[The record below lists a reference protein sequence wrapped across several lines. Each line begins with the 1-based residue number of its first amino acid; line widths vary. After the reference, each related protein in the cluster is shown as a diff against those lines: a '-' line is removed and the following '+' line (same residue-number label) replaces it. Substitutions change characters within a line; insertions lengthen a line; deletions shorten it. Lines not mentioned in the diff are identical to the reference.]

1 MAGARYARKL
11 RSLAR
16 ALGQSRT
23 LTPLAGFVVAATQ
36 SRISVPE
43 REPTAGPAE
52 WNKAGP
58 DYPAELLD
66 LPNPPD
72 LLFALGLRATLDAP
86 RVAIVG
92 TRDCTAYGD
101 RIARKIAGAIA
112 RAGGCVISG
121 MARGV
126 DACAHRAALEAGGK
140 TVAVLGTG
148 IDVPY
153 PRGHARL
160 HRQIADD
167 GLVIS
172 ESPAGTAAFR
182 GCFPRRNRIIAALAK
197 VTIVV
202 EAGYKSGALLTAKD
216 ALNLGRTV
224 AAVPGPIDLPHSAGT
239 NELLRDG
246 AQVIATVDDALT
258 LVGLPAA
265 PELPLPDLAYTERAV
280 WEALGKGAATIELV
294 AQRADL
300 PLREAMAA
308 LTALELRSLISA
320 GFSGEYRRN

>member
-1 MAGARYARKL
+1 MAAPEL
-11 RSLAR
+11 RFPTRESAHR
-16 ALGQSRT
+16 
-23 LTPLAGFVVAATQ
+23 
-36 SRISVPE
+36 PE
-43 REPTAGPAE
+43 PAE
-52 WNKAGP
+52 WSKASS

-66 LPNPPD
+66 LPNAPD
-72 LLFALGLRATLDAP
+72 LLFALGARSTLDAP
-86 RVAIVG
+86 RVAIIG

-101 RIARKIAGAIA
+101 RTARKIAGAIA

-121 MARGV
+121 MALGI
-126 DACAHRAALEAGGK
+126 DACAHRAALEVGGK

-160 HRQIADD
+160 HAQIADE
-167 GLVIS
+167 GLVLS

-202 EAGYKSGALLTAKD
+202 EAGHKSGALLTAKD

-224 AAVPGPIDLPHSAGT
+224 AAVPGPIDSPHSAGT

-246 AQVIATVDDALT
+246 AQVIATVDDALA
-258 LVGLPAA
+258 LAGFPAE
-265 PELPLPDLAYTERAV
+265 PELELPDFTENERAV
-280 WEALGKGAATIELV
+280 WDALGKGAALIELV
-294 AQRADL
+294 AHRANL
-300 PLREAMAA
+300 SLRDCMSAM
-308 LTALELRSLISA
+308 TALELRSLIST

>member
-1 MAGARYARKL
+1 MAAPELHNSAR
-11 RSLAR
+11 
-16 ALGQSRT
+16 
-23 LTPLAGFVVAATQ
+23 
-36 SRISVPE
+36 E
-43 REPTAGPAE
+43 RVQTAEAAE
-52 WNKAGP
+52 WSKASP

-66 LPNPPD
+66 LPNPPEV
-72 LLFALGLRATLDAP
+72 LFALGPRSTLDAP

-101 RIARKIAGAIA
+101 RTARKIAGAIT

-121 MARGV
+121 MARGI
-126 DACAHRAALEAGGK
+126 DACAHRAALEAGGR

-160 HRQIADD
+160 HAQISEQ
-167 GLVIS
+167 GLVLS

-182 GCFPRRNRIIAALAK
+182 GCFPRRNRIIAALANL
-197 VTIVV
+197 TIVV
-202 EAGYKSGALLTAKD
+202 EAGHKSGALLTAKD
-216 ALNLGRTV
+216 ALNLGRIV
-224 AAVPGPIDLPHSAGT
+224 AAVPGPIDSPHSAGT

-246 AQVIATVDDALT
+246 AQVIATVDDALA
-258 LVGLPAA
+258 LVGFPAA
-265 PELPLPDLAYTERAV
+265 PELPLPDLADAEQAV

-294 AQRADL
+294 AHRANL
-300 PLREAMAA
+300 SLREAMSA
-308 LTALELRSLISA
+308 LTALELRSLISP

>member
-1 MAGARYARKL
+1 
-11 RSLAR
+11 
-16 ALGQSRT
+16 
-23 LTPLAGFVVAATQ
+23 VAAPELRT
-36 SRISVPE
+36 SARE
-43 REPTAGPAE
+43 RERTTEPVTWGKLE
-52 WNKAGP
+52 P

-66 LPNPPD
+66 LPNAPD
-72 LLFALGLRATLDAP
+72 ALFALGARSTLDAP

-101 RIARKIAGAIA
+101 RTARKIASAIA

-121 MARGV
+121 LARGI
-126 DACAHRAALEAGGK
+126 DACAHRAALEVGGR

-148 IDVPY
+148 IDIPY

-160 HRQIADD
+160 HAQIAEQ
-167 GLVIS
+167 GLVLS
-172 ESPAGTAAFR
+172 ESPVGTAAFR

-202 EAGYKSGALLTAKD
+202 EAGHKSGALLTAKD

-224 AAVPGPIDLPHSAGT
+224 AAVPGPIDSPHSAGT

-246 AQVIATVDDALT
+246 AQVIATVDDALA
-258 LVGLPAA
+258 LAGFPAE
-265 PELPLPDLAYTERAV
+265 PELALPDFTETERAV
-280 WEALGKGAATIELV
+280 WNALGKGAAPIEV
-294 AQRADL
+294 IAGRANL
-300 PLREAMAA
+300 SLRECMSAV
-308 LTALELRSLISA
+308 TALELRDLASA

>member
-1 MAGARYARKL
+1 MAPPELRFPMRASARMAESTTWR
-11 RSLAR
+11 R
-16 ALGQSRT
+16 AS
-23 LTPLAGFVVAATQ
+23 
-36 SRISVPE
+36 SE
-43 REPTAGPAE
+43 
-52 WNKAGP
+52 
-58 DYPAELLD
+58 YPAELLD

-72 LLFALGLRATLDAP
+72 ALFSLGARVTLDAP

-121 MARGV
+121 MARGI
-126 DACAHRAALEAGGK
+126 DACAHRAALEVGGK

-160 HRQIADD
+160 HAQIAEQ
-167 GLVIS
+167 GLVMS
-172 ESPAGTAAFR
+172 ESPSGTAAFR
-182 GCFPRRNRIIAALAK
+182 GCFPRRNRIIAALAN

-202 EAGYKSGALLTAKD
+202 EAGYKSGALLTAKN
-216 ALNLGRTV
+216 ALELGRTV
-224 AAVPGPIDLPHSAGT
+224 AALPGPIDSPASDGT

-246 AQVIATVDDALT
+246 AHVIATVDDALA
-258 LVGLPAA
+258 LAGFPAA
-265 PELPLPDLAYTERAV
+265 PELALPDFTEHERAV
-280 WEALGKGAATIELV
+280 WDALGKGAASIELV
-294 AQRADL
+294 AHRADL
-300 PLREAMAA
+300 SLRDCMSAT
-308 LTALELRSLISA
+308 TALELSGLVSA

>member
-1 MAGARYARKL
+1 MVLARYARRL

-16 ALGQSRT
+16 AHGPTPNSHA
-23 LTPLAGFVVAATQ
+23 LTGLVVAAPDF
-36 SRISVPE
+36 RISAREPE
-43 REPTAGPAE
+43 RTTEPAAWTKGSP
-52 WNKAGP
+52 N
-58 DYPAELLD
+58 YPGELLD

-72 LLFALGLRATLDAP
+72 LLYTLGLRATLDAP
-86 RVAIVG
+86 RVAIIG

-121 MARGV
+121 MARGI
-126 DACAHRAALEAGGK
+126 DAYAHRAALEAGGK

-160 HRQIADD
+160 HAQVADA

-202 EAGYKSGALLTAKD
+202 EAGHKSGALLTAKD
-216 ALNLGRTV
+216 ALNLGRIV
-224 AAVPGPIDLPHSAGT
+224 AALPGPIDSPHSTGT

-246 AQVIATVDDALT
+246 AQVIATVDDALA
-258 LVGLPAA
+258 LAGFPAE
-265 PELPLPDLAYTERAV
+265 PELAFPDFTDNERAI
-280 WEALGKGAATIELV
+280 WDALGKGAASIEMV
-294 AQRADL
+294 ANRANL
-300 PLREAMAA
+300 SLRDCMSAI
-308 LTALELRSLISA
+308 TALELRSLISP
-320 GFSGEYRRN
+320 GYSGEYRRN

>member
-1 MAGARYARKL
+1 MDAPQLRTSDRK
-11 RSLAR
+11 RE
-16 ALGQSRT
+16 RT
-23 LTPLAGFVVAATQ
+23 TDPATWRK
-36 SRISVPE
+36 SD
-43 REPTAGPAE
+43 
-52 WNKAGP
+52 P
-58 DYPAELLD
+58 DYPADLLD

-72 LLFALGLRATLDAP
+72 ALFALGARSVLDPP

-101 RIARKIAGAIA
+101 RTARKIASAIA
-112 RAGGCVISG
+112 RAGGCVVSG
-121 MARGV
+121 MARGI
-126 DACAHRAALEAGGK
+126 DACVHRAALEVGGK

-160 HRQIADD
+160 HAEIAER
-167 GLVIS
+167 GLVLS

-182 GCFPRRNRIIAALAK
+182 GCFPRRNRILAALAK

-202 EAGYKSGALLTAKD
+202 EAGHKSGALLTAKD

-224 AAVPGPIDLPHSAGT
+224 AAVPGPIDSPHSAGT

-246 AQVIATVDDALT
+246 AQVIATVDDALA
-258 LVGLPAA
+258 LAGFPAE
-265 PELPLPDLAYTERAV
+265 PELELPEFTVNERAV
-280 WEALGKGAATIELV
+280 WEALGKGAASIELV
-294 AQRADL
+294 AHRANL
-300 PLREAMAA
+300 SLRDCMSAT
-308 LTALELRSLISA
+308 TALELSGLVSA

>member
-1 MAGARYARKL
+1 MAASGLGTSAGGRVQTAEAVTWRK
-11 RSLAR
+11 SD
-16 ALGQSRT
+16 
-23 LTPLAGFVVAATQ
+23 
-36 SRISVPE
+36 
-43 REPTAGPAE
+43 
-52 WNKAGP
+52 P

-72 LLFALGLRATLDAP
+72 ALFALGARSTLDSP

-112 RAGGCVISG
+112 RAGGCVVSG

-126 DACAHRAALEAGGK
+126 DACAHRAALESGGK

-160 HRQIADD
+160 HAQIAER
-167 GLVIS
+167 GLVLS

-182 GCFPRRNRIIAALAK
+182 GCFPRRNRILAALAK
-197 VTIVV
+197 VTIVI
-202 EAGYKSGALLTAKD
+202 EAGHKSGALLTAKD

-224 AAVPGPIDLPHSAGT
+224 AAVPGPIDSQHSAGT

-246 AQVIATVDDALT
+246 AHVIATVDDALA
-258 LVGLPAA
+258 LAGFPSE
-265 PELPLPDLAYTERAV
+265 PELELPDFTKNERAV
-280 WEALGKGAATIELV
+280 WEALGKGAASIESV
-294 AQRADL
+294 AHRANL
-300 PLREAMAA
+300 SLRDCMSTT
-308 LTALELRSLISA
+308 TALELRGLVSA

>member
-1 MAGARYARKL
+1 MAAPEL
-11 RSLAR
+11 RLPTRESPHRHEPATWVR
-16 ALGQSRT
+16 AS
-23 LTPLAGFVVAATQ
+23 
-36 SRISVPE
+36 
-43 REPTAGPAE
+43 AE
-52 WNKAGP
+52 
-58 DYPAELLD
+58 YPAELFD
-66 LPNPPD
+66 LPNAPD
-72 LLFALGLRATLDAP
+72 LLFALGSRATLAAQ

-101 RIARKIAGAIA
+101 RTARKIAGAIA

-121 MARGV
+121 MARGI
-126 DACAHRAALEAGGK
+126 DACAHRAALEVGGK

-160 HRQIADD
+160 HAQIAEQ
-167 GLVIS
+167 GLVLS

-182 GCFPRRNRIIAALAK
+182 GCFPRRNRIIAALAN

-202 EAGYKSGALLTAKD
+202 EAGHKSGALLTAKD

-224 AAVPGPIDLPHSAGT
+224 AAVPGPIDSPHSAGT

-246 AQVIATVDDALT
+246 AQVIATVDDAVT
-258 LVGLPAA
+258 LAGFPTA
-265 PELPLPDLAYTERAV
+265 PELPLPELADTERAV
-280 WEALGKGAATIELV
+280 WEALGKGAASIELL
-294 AQRADL
+294 AHRANL
-300 PLREAMAA
+300 SLRDCMSAT
-308 LTALELRSLISA
+308 TALELRSLVSA

>member
-1 MAGARYARKL
+1 MAAPVL
-11 RSLAR
+11 
-16 ALGQSRT
+16 
-23 LTPLAGFVVAATQ
+23 
-36 SRISVPE
+36 RISVRE
-43 REPTAGPAE
+43 RAQTAEPATWARSE
-52 WNKAGP
+52 P

-72 LLFALGLRATLDAP
+72 ALFALGARTALEAP

-101 RIARKIAGAIA
+101 RTARKIAGAIA

-121 MARGV
+121 MARGI
-126 DACAHRAALEAGGK
+126 DACAHRAALEVGGK

-160 HRQIADD
+160 HAEIAGY
-167 GLVIS
+167 GLVLS
-172 ESPAGTAAFR
+172 ESPPGTAAFR
-182 GCFPRRNRIIAALAK
+182 GCFPRRNRILAALAK

-202 EAGYKSGALLTAKD
+202 EAGHKSGALLTAKD

-224 AAVPGPIDLPHSAGT
+224 AAVPGPIDSPHSAGT

-246 AQVIATVDDALT
+246 AQVIATVDDALA
-258 LVGLPAA
+258 LAGFPAE
-265 PELPLPDLAYTERAV
+265 PKLELPDFTENERAV
-280 WEALGKGAATIELV
+280 WDALGKGAAPIDVV
-294 AQRADL
+294 ANRATMS
-300 PLREAMAA
+300 LRECMSV
-308 LTALELRSLISA
+308 LTSLELRSLVTT
-320 GFSGEYRRN
+320 GFSGEYRRS

>member
-1 MAGARYARKL
+1 VAA
-11 RSLAR
+11 S
-16 ALGQSRT
+16 Q
-23 LTPLAGFVVAATQ
+23 PLAAAG
-36 SRISVPE
+36 E
-43 REPTAGPAE
+43 RAQTAEPAE
-52 WNKAGP
+52 WSKASP

-72 LLFALGLRATLDAP
+72 LLFALGARSTLDAP

-101 RIARKIAGAIA
+101 RTARKIAGAIA
-112 RAGGCVISG
+112 RAGGCVVSG
-121 MARGV
+121 MARGI
-126 DACAHRAALEAGGK
+126 DACAHRAALEVGGK

-160 HRQIADD
+160 HAQIATK
-167 GLVIS
+167 GLLLS
-172 ESPAGTAAFR
+172 ESPPGTGAFR
-182 GCFPRRNRIIAALAK
+182 GCFPRRNRIIAALAN

-202 EAGYKSGALLTAKD
+202 EAGHKSGALLTAKD

-224 AAVPGPIDLPHSAGT
+224 AAVPGPIDSPHSAGT

-246 AQVIATVDDALT
+246 AQVIATVDDALA
-258 LVGLPAA
+258 LAGFPAE
-265 PELPLPDLAYTERAV
+265 PEFILPDFTESERAV
-280 WEALGKGAATIELV
+280 WDALGKGAAPIEVV
-294 AQRADL
+294 AGRANVS
-300 PLREAMAA
+300 LRECMSAM
-308 LTALELRSLISA
+308 TALELRSLVSA

>member
-1 MAGARYARKL
+1 MPTIQSAPGPDLATWVRAGA
-11 RSLAR
+11 
-16 ALGQSRT
+16 
-23 LTPLAGFVVAATQ
+23 
-36 SRISVPE
+36 E
-43 REPTAGPAE
+43 
-52 WNKAGP
+52 
-58 DYPAELLD
+58 YPAELLD
-66 LPNPPD
+66 LPNAPEA
-72 LLFALGLRATLDAP
+72 LFALGTRATLDVP

-121 MARGV
+121 MARGI

-160 HRQIADD
+160 HGQVAAA
-167 GLVIS
+167 GLVLS
-172 ESPAGTAAFR
+172 ESPPGTAAFR
-182 GCFPRRNRIIAALAK
+182 GCFPRRNRIIAALAQ

-202 EAGYKSGALLTAKD
+202 EAGHKSGALLTAKN
-216 ALNLGRTV
+216 ALDLGRTV
-224 AAVPGPIDLPHSAGT
+224 AAVPGPIDSPHSAGT

-246 AQVIATVDDALT
+246 AHVIATVDDALA
-258 LVGLPAA
+258 LAGFPAA
-265 PELPLPDLAYTERAV
+265 PRLELPDLTESEREV
-280 WEALGKGAATIELV
+280 WEALGRGAASIEVL
-294 AQRADL
+294 AERANIS
-300 PLREAMAA
+300 LRECMSAV
-308 LTALELRSLISA
+308 TALELRGLVST